1 MASDEELGLDPE
13 GESIYLFRRPA
24 GITPIIHVQTIAMKH
39 LHQIAFTA
47 WLAMVGPAE
56 AIDVTVER
64 LGPGVMQ
71 PQAITDAAGDVHL
84 VWLRGDPKSCDVFYE
99 KRPGGRTNGVA
110 AMRVNSQ
117 PGSAIAI
124 GTIRGANL
132 ALGRNGRVHV
142 VWNGSSTAAPKP
154 AVGEPLLYSRMNSR
168 GDSFEP
174 QRNLSGMTAHLDGG
188 GSIAADG
195 AGNVFAIWHASPGAD
210 TEGEGNRRVFLAR
223 SKDDGATFATE
234 RSISPPNGACGCCGL
249 RASTDPA
256 GNVMVLYR
264 SSPALAQ
271 RDMTLIVSQDHGD
284 SFKPVLSDAW
294 PVGLCPMS
302 SSAFAASANGT
313 FAAWESKGQVF
324 GSFAP
329 TNSWAFNPATAL
341 APLRGSKHPA
351 LAVNRRGEALVAWAD
366 GTGWQKGG
374 SVSWRTVDAAGRP
387 VGEATTVAGLPV
399 WSYPVV
405 FAKPD
410 GGFVV
415 AY

>member
-1 MASDEELGLDPE
+1 M
-13 GESIYLFRRPA
+13 
-24 GITPIIHVQTIAMKH
+24 IHPLNIAMKQ
-39 LHQIAFTA
+39 LHQFAIVAL
-47 WLAMVGPAE
+47 LALVGSPAA
-56 AIDVTVER
+56 AIDVMVER

-71 PQAITDAAGDVHL
+71 PQAVTDAAGDVHL
-84 VWLRGDPKSCDVFYE
+84 VWLRGDPNSCDVFYE
-99 KRPGGRTNGVA
+99 KRPGGRTNGIA

-154 AVGEPLLYSRMNSR
+154 SVGEPLLYSRMNSR

-174 QRNLSGMTAHLDGG
+174 QRNISGKTAHLDGG

-195 AGNVFAIWHASPGAD
+195 AGNVFAIWHASAGAD
-210 TEGEGNRRVFLAR
+210 TAGESNRRVFLAR
-223 SKDDGATFATE
+223 STDDGATFAME
-234 RSISPPNGACGCCGL
+234 RPISPPNGACGCCGL

-264 SSPALAQ
+264 SSPAVAQ
-271 RDMTLIVSQDHGD
+271 RDMTLLVSQDHGD

-294 PVGLCPMS
+294 PVGQCPMS
-302 SSAFAASANGT
+302 SAAFAASANGT

-329 TNSWAFNPATAL
+329 ANSWTFNPATAL
-341 APLRGSKHPA
+341 APLRRSKHPA
-351 LAVNRRGEALVAWAD
+351 LAFNRQGGALVAWAD

-374 SVSWRTVDAAGRP
+374 TVSWRAVDAAGRP

-399 WSYPVV
+399 WSYPAV

-415 AY
+415 VF

>member
-1 MASDEELGLDPE
+1 MAPGGKST
-13 GESIYLFRRPA
+13 YLFLKPA
-24 GITPIIHVQTIAMKH
+24 VIDPFIHPQTIDMKL
-39 LHQIAFTA
+39 LHQITITA
-47 WLAMVGPAE
+47 LLAMVGPAAS

-64 LGPGVMQ
+64 LGPRVMQ

-99 KRPGGRTNGVA
+99 KRPGGRTNGVG

-142 VWNGSSTAAPKP
+142 VWNGSSKAAPKP

-174 QRNLSGMTAHLDGG
+174 QRNLSGTTAHLDGG

-210 TEGEGNRRVFLAR
+210 TEGESNRRVFLAR

-234 RSISPPNGACGCCGL
+234 RPISPPNGACGCCGL

-264 SSPALAQ
+264 SSPAVAQ
-271 RDMTLIVSQDHGD
+271 RDMTLLVSQDHGD

-374 SVSWRTVDAAGRP
+374 SVSWRTVDAAGRA